1 MSKRKQQTLTDLEA
15 DVMQVV
21 WQRGQATV
29 RDVYE
34 TLRPTRNLAYTT
46 IMTVMST
53 LAKKGVVEHSKEGR
67 AYVYRPKI
75 SKKEAAQR
83 SVAKVLQKFFDGS
96 PRALVAHLIDVN
108 AISLNELSS
117 LQQLLNS
124 KQKENQE

>member
-1 MSKRKQQTLTDLEA
+1 MARKKQQVLTDLEA

-34 TLRPTRNLAYTT
+34 MLQPTHSLAYTT

-53 LAKKGVVEHSKEGR
+53 LAKKGIVEYSQEGR

-83 SVAKVLQKFFDGS
+83 SIAKVMQKFFDGS
-96 PRALVAHLIDVN
+96 PRALVAHLIDAD
-108 AISLNELSS
+108 AISSEEFES
-117 LQQLLNS
+117 LRQLLE
-124 KQKENQE
+124 KEEVQQ

>member
-1 MSKRKQQTLTDLEA
+1 MSIRKQQTLTDLEA

-34 TLRPTRNLAYTT
+34 KLRSTRNLAYTT

-53 LAKKGVVEHSKEGR
+53 LAKKGVVEYSQQGR

-75 SKKEAAQR
+75 SKNEAAQR

-96 PRALVAHLIDVN
+96 PRALVAHLIDAN
-108 AISLNELSS
+108 AISPDELSS

-124 KQKENQE
+124 KQKEN